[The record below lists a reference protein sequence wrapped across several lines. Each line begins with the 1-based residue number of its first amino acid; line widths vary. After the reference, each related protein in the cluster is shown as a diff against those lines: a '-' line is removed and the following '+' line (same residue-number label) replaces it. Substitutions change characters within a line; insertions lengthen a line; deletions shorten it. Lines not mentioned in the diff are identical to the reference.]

1 MFKHPFLPRTRMKLL
16 SMKTPLSI
24 LLSSIFRYL
33 LSHFNLYYQ
42 QASITRMLHLYS
54 QQAKDHENDRVT
66 YSIVAG
72 NELGHFKMEKNN
84 GSLLL
89 AESIDREQIS
99 RYVLTVRAEDTG
111 GLSSVAQVMVRVL
124 DANDRSPEF
133 IDLPYIFRV
142 KENDLT
148 GYIGR
153 VHVNISLYPINA
165 CVGS

>member
-1 MFKHPFLPRTRMKLL
+1 
-16 SMKTPLSI
+16 
-24 LLSSIFRYL
+24 
-33 LSHFNLYYQ
+33 
-42 QASITRMLHLYS
+42 
-54 QQAKDHENDRVT
+54 
-66 YSIVAG
+66 
-72 NELGHFKMEKNN
+72 MEKSN

-89 AESIDREQIS
+89 AKPIDREQLS

-124 DANDRSPEF
+124 DTNDRSPEF

-153 VHVNISLYPINA
+153 VHVTISTSDSCLSAYFNVFFLNQAKDADIEKNGQITYFLPADENFVINSQTGELKSKA
-165 CVGS
+165 PLDYEKDRVNEIINLQVTLS

>member
-1 MFKHPFLPRTRMKLL
+1 
-16 SMKTPLSI
+16 
-24 LLSSIFRYL
+24 
-33 LSHFNLYYQ
+33 
-42 QASITRMLHLYS
+42 
-54 QQAKDHENDRVT
+54 
-66 YSIVAG
+66 
-72 NELGHFKMEKNN
+72 MEKSN

-89 AESIDREQIS
+89 AKPIDREQLS

-124 DANDRSPEF
+124 DTNDRSPEF

-153 VHVNISLYPINA
+153 VHVTIATTDSCLPAYFNVFFLNQAKDADIEKNGQITYFLPADENFVINSQTGELKSKA
-165 CVGS
+165 PLDYEKDRVNEIINLQVTLS